1 LTRPTQ
7 LLLPRLP
14 NPIIIPYHQPTHHTY
29 KPAERTS
36 KFPFARPLP
45 NVRRIAGEKN
55 SATIRTRREGR
66 GTFIVRVGDDDEE
79 FFCDAQGAGEEGFC
93 RGEDE
98 PGDEV
103 GEGWGNEEEDEEETA
118 VGFEEGEGL
127 GCAGLEAAQ
136 AEQHCRRGGGG
147 GGGGGGESGRNFK

>member
-1 LTRPTQ
+1 
-7 LLLPRLP
+7 
-14 NPIIIPYHQPTHHTY
+14 
-29 KPAERTS
+29 
-36 KFPFARPLP
+36 
-45 NVRRIAGEKN
+45 
-55 SATIRTRREGR
+55 
-66 GTFIVRVGDDDEE
+66 VGDDDEE
-79 FFCDAQGAGEEGFC
+79 FFCDAQGAREEGFC

-136 AEQHCRRGGGG
+136 AEQHCR
-147 GGGGGGESGRNFK
+147 GGGGGGESGRNFEIRMRGELMKRWRSCHGTASLPKPNRFECSLPSSDRVLLFL